1 MIKSI
6 TAREIFYKVPSVKK
20 ILWRGE
26 FWSDGY
32 FASSVSK
39 HGNENTISKYI
50 KNQGQEYQVL
60 HEDRQVALFYNTPL
74 PF

>member
-1 MIKSI
+1 MIKSN

-20 ILWRGE
+20 ILWGRE

-39 HGNENTISKYI
+39 HGNENTISKHI

-60 HEDRQVALFYNTPL
+60 HEDRQVALF
-74 PF
+74 